1 MHAVGVQGAV
11 VGDGVDVGGE
21 VVQDLEGEVAEL
33 LAVLV
38 GALEM
43 LAGVGF
49 EELEA
54 EVAADPFEFTHGG
67 YYRGSVG
74 VRGGAGE
81 GGEVG
86 DEGGEVVVVGVG
98 FEAEAALEGDGEGV
112 DQVQGGQF
120 GEQVGF
126 PFFGARR
133 VALINVD
140 PDVAG

>member
-1 MHAVGVQGAV
+1 M
-11 VGDGVDVGGE
+11 
-21 VVQDLEGEVAEL
+21 QDLEGEVPEL
-33 LAVLV
+33 LAILV
-38 GALEM
+38 GALD
-43 LAGVGF
+43 LFARVGF

-54 EVAADPFEFTHGG
+54 EVAADPFEAFRGG
-67 YYRGSVG
+67 CRRGCVG

-86 DEGGEVVVVGVG
+86 DEGAEVIVVGVG

-126 PFFGARR
+126 PFLGVRC
-133 VALINVD
+133 VALLGVD